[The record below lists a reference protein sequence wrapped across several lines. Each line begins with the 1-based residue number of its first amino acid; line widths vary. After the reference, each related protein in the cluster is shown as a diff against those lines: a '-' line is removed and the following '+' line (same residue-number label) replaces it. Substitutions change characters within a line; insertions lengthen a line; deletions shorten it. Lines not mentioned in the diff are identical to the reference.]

1 MNIMFVSVKERTR
14 EIGVRKAIGATQGS
28 IMRQFLLEALFI
40 CLFGGCVG
48 IILALGGSFLIDK
61 YMFPSTMPISL
72 AIISLILSSVVGIV
86 SGLAPSYRAARLDP
100 IEALRYE

>member
-1 MNIMFVSVKERTR
+1 M
-14 EIGVRKAIGATQGS
+14 
-28 IMRQFLLEALFI
+28 
-40 CLFGGCVG
+40 
-48 IILALGGSFLIDK
+48 IDK

-86 SGLAPSYRAARLDP
+86 AGLAPSYRAARLDP

>member
-1 MNIMFVSVKERTR
+1 M
-14 EIGVRKAIGATQGS
+14 RKAIGATQGS

-86 SGLAPSYRAARLDP
+86 AGLAPSYRAARLDP